1 MARIPRKEE
10 MMEYNF
16 NCTASL
22 AATSVSWTAGDRRHL
37 LMVFVG
43 PFKPGDRQWGA
54 GYRWYAT
61 VNHEWWRIIDGVP
74 HKSPLEEHTHE
85 WCFTR
90 DQAADKAVAHILR
103 LTNPPEGV

>member
-1 MARIPRKEE
+1 
-10 MMEYNF
+10 MEYDFNFNF
-16 NCTASL
+16 NCTDTL
-22 AATSVSWTAGDRRHL
+22 AATSVSWSTPNERHL
-37 LMVFVG
+37 LMALVG
-43 PFKPGDRQWGA
+43 PLKPEDE
-54 GYRWYAT
+54 GYRRGHRWYAT
-61 VNHEWWRIIDGVP
+61 ISCRTWHIVDGVP